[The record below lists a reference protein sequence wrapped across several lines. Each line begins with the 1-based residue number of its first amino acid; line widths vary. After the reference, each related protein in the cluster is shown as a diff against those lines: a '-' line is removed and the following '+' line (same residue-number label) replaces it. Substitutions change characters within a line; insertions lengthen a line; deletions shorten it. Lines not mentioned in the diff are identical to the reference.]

1 LDHPKIEAANDNVR
15 ETFLVPVEIP
25 AEKKAARE
33 ILAAAMARSNVTIT
47 VEKAK
52 DRPKQRPW
60 RPSVRHAANDNLQSW
75 PLLEKLKRDGLHED
89 AELVEHYRGLVALME
104 AHPLQGQDPSRTAD
118 GLSIADR
125 TSFDNDDI
133 EEAAARN
140 FEGKLSSGEMI
151 NKGERVTTKA
161 NGTASRA
168 RPTDDQSLVVMRPV
182 SVRFNEHTL
191 IAQIDLAG
199 VLPRLRKAM
208 GPVTA
213 PFEDAVLGGLT
224 FKAVGEARQ
233 FKDKQAEAAGKALV
247 MTAIDALRE
256 EWATIRTEQRQAEEQ
271 AERNVERRRREIA
284 AEQARYMGRA
294 A

>member
-1 LDHPKIEAANDNVR
+1 MDHHNFEAANDNVR
-15 ETFLVPVEIP
+15 EEFPIPVEIP

-33 ILAAAMARSNVTIT
+33 LLATAMASSSVKIT
-47 VEKAK
+47 VGKPQE
-52 DRPKQRPW
+52 RPKPRAW
-60 RPSVRHAANDNLQSW
+60 KPSVRHTANDNLLSW
-75 PLLEKLKRDGLHED
+75 PLLEKLKRDGRYED
-89 AELVEHYRGLVALME
+89 AELVEQYRGLVALME

-118 GLSIADR
+118 GLSIANR

-133 EEAAARN
+133 EDAAASN
-140 FEGKLSSGEMI
+140 FERKLSSGEMI
-151 NKGERVTTKA
+151 NKGERVTTKT

-168 RPTDDQSLVVMRPV
+168 RPTDDQSVVVMRPV
-182 SVRFNEHTL
+182 SVRFNENTL

-213 PFEDAVLGGLT
+213 PLEDAVLGGLT
-224 FKAVGEARQ
+224 FKVIGEARH

-247 MTAIDALRE
+247 MTAIDALRD
-256 EWATIRTEQRQAEEQ
+256 EWAIIRTEQRQAEEQ
-271 AERNVERRRREIA
+271 AERNVERRRRQIA
-284 AEQARYMGRA
+284 AEQARYLGRA